1 MARHRDD
8 GTTPPD
14 ETAPQGAAIDDDPI
28 LDRPDPLG
36 LGGTPPPDAPSRSPK
51 PRIVALLG
59 EFFRMSRTTA
69 ILLGAFVLAGVLY
82 LLVRDEPV
90 VAFGPQPAQDP
101 TGTSEPAE
109 PAEPAEPVDPS
120 STPTDQTTETTA
132 PTPSSS
138 PTPTGTGSRT
148 TSTTVTGGTATTGPD
163 AEGVPGG
170 ADPQAP
176 QQQQPQQSPQQQ
188 PDQQSQPQL
197 QQEAPGAGE
206 TSVPGG
212 ALEG

>member
-109 PAEPAEPVDPS
+109 PS

-148 TSTTVTGGTATTGPD
+148 TGTTATGGTATTGPGTD
-163 AEGVPGG
+163 GLPGG
-170 ADPQAP
+170 ADQQSP
-176 QQQQPQQSPQQQ
+176 QQQQQQQSPQQQ

>member
-90 VAFGPQPAQDP
+90 VAFGPQPARDT
-101 TGTSEPAE
+101 TGTSE

-163 AEGVPGG
+163 AEGFPGG

>member
-1 MARHRDD
+1 MTRPD
-8 GTTPPD
+8 G
-14 ETAPQGAAIDDDPI
+14 TAPQGAAIDDDPI

-109 PAEPAEPVDPS
+109 PAEPVDPS

-163 AEGVPGG
+163 AEGFPGG

>member
-1 MARHRDD
+1 MARHRDEDTTRPD
-8 GTTPPD
+8 G
-14 ETAPQGAAIDDDPI
+14 TAPQGAAIDDDPI

-109 PAEPAEPVDPS
+109 PAEPADPS
-120 STPTDQTTETTA
+120 STPTTRA
-132 PTPSSS
+132 ARRCPSPWPT
-138 PTPTGTGSRT
+138 
-148 TSTTVTGGTATTGPD
+148 
-163 AEGVPGG
+163 
-170 ADPQAP
+170 Q
-176 QQQQPQQSPQQQ
+176 
-188 PDQQSQPQL
+188 
-197 QQEAPGAGE
+197 
-206 TSVPGG
+206 
-212 ALEG
+212 

>member
-8 GTTPPD
+8 DMTRPD
-14 ETAPQGAAIDDDPI
+14 GTAPQDAAIDDDPI

-109 PAEPAEPVDPS
+109 PAEPVDPS

-163 AEGVPGG
+163 AEGFPGG

>member
-8 GTTPPD
+8 DMTRPD
-14 ETAPQGAAIDDDPI
+14 GTAPQGAAIDDDPI

-109 PAEPAEPVDPS
+109 PAEPVDPS

-148 TSTTVTGGTATTGPD
+148 TSTTVTGGTATTGPA
-163 AEGVPGG
+163 AEGFPGG

>member
-1 MARHRDD
+1 MTRPD
-8 GTTPPD
+8 G
-14 ETAPQGAAIDDDPI
+14 TAPQGAAIDDDPI

-36 LGGTPPPDAPSRSPK
+36 LGGTPPPDAPSRSPT

-109 PAEPAEPVDPS
+109 PAEPVDPS

-163 AEGVPGG
+163 AEGFPGG

>member
-8 GTTPPD
+8 DMTRPD
-14 ETAPQGAAIDDDPI
+14 GTAPQGAAIDDDPI

-109 PAEPAEPVDPS
+109 PAEPVDPS

-163 AEGVPGG
+163 AEGFPGG

>member
-109 PAEPAEPVDPS
+109 PS

-148 TSTTVTGGTATTGPD
+148 TGTTATGGTATTGPGTD
-163 AEGVPGG
+163 GLPGG
-170 ADPQAP
+170 ADQQSP
-176 QQQQPQQSPQQQ
+176 QQQQQQQSPQQQ
-188 PDQQSQPQL
+188 PDQQSQSQPQL

>member
-1 MARHRDD
+1 MARHRDEDMTRPD
-8 GTTPPD
+8 G
-14 ETAPQGAAIDDDPI
+14 TAPQGAAIDDDPI

-109 PAEPAEPVDPS
+109 PVDPS
-120 STPTDQTTETTA
+120 STPTDQTTDTTA
-132 PTPSSS
+132 PTSSS
-138 PTPTGTGSRT
+138 PPTPTGTGSRT
-148 TSTTVTGGTATTGPD
+148 TGTTVTGGTATTGPD
-163 AEGVPGG
+163 AEGLPGG
-170 ADPQAP
+170 ADQQSP

>member
-69 ILLGAFVLAGVLY
+69 ILLGAFVLVGVLY

-90 VAFGPQPAQDP
+90 VAFGPQPARDT
-101 TGTSEPAE
+101 TGTS
-109 PAEPAEPVDPS
+109 EPAEPVDPS
-120 STPTDQTTETTA
+120 STPTDQTTDTTA
-132 PTPSSS
+132 PTSSS
-138 PTPTGTGSRT
+138 PPTPTGTGSRT
-148 TSTTVTGGTATTGPD
+148 TGTTATGTDGL
-163 AEGVPGG
+163 PGG
-170 ADPQAP
+170 ADQQSP
-176 QQQQPQQSPQQQ
+176 QQQQQQQSPQQQ

-197 QQEAPGAGE
+197 QQEAPGAE
-206 TSVPGG
+206 DTSVPGG

>member
-1 MARHRDD
+1 MTRPD
-8 GTTPPD
+8 G
-14 ETAPQGAAIDDDPI
+14 TAPQGAAIDNDPI

-109 PAEPAEPVDPS
+109 PVDPS
-120 STPTDQTTETTA
+120 STPTDQTTDTTA
-132 PTPSSS
+132 PTSSS
-138 PTPTGTGSRT
+138 PPTPTGTGSRT
-148 TSTTVTGGTATTGPD
+148 TGTTVTGGTATTGPD
-163 AEGVPGG
+163 AEGLPGG
-170 ADPQAP
+170 ADQQSP

>member
-1 MARHRDD
+1 MARHRDEDMTRPD
-8 GTTPPD
+8 G
-14 ETAPQGAAIDDDPI
+14 TAPQGAAIDDDPI

-109 PAEPAEPVDPS
+109 PVDPS

-148 TSTTVTGGTATTGPD
+148 TGTTVTGGTATTGPD
-163 AEGVPGG
+163 AEGLPGG
-170 ADPQAP
+170 ADQQSP
-176 QQQQPQQSPQQQ
+176 QQQQPQQTPQQQ

>member
-8 GTTPPD
+8 DMTRPD
-14 ETAPQGAAIDDDPI
+14 GTAPQGAAIDDDPI

-109 PAEPAEPVDPS
+109 PS

-148 TSTTVTGGTATTGPD
+148 TGTTVTGGTATTGPD
-163 AEGVPGG
+163 ADGLPGG
-170 ADPQAP
+170 ADQQSP
-176 QQQQPQQSPQQQ
+176 QQQQQQQQQQSPQQQ
-188 PDQQSQPQL
+188 PDQQSQSQPQL

>member
-51 PRIVALLG
+51 PRIVALIG

-109 PAEPAEPVDPS
+109 PS
-120 STPTDQTTETTA
+120 STPTDQTTDTTA
-132 PTPSSS
+132 PTSSS
-138 PTPTGTGSRT
+138 PPTPTGTGSRT
-148 TSTTVTGGTATTGPD
+148 TGTTATGGTATTGPGTD
-163 AEGVPGG
+163 GLPGG
-170 ADPQAP
+170 ADPQSP
-176 QQQQPQQSPQQQ
+176 QQQQQQQSPQQQ

>member
-1 MARHRDD
+1 MTRPD
-8 GTTPPD
+8 G
-14 ETAPQGAAIDDDPI
+14 TAPQGAAIDDDPI

-51 PRIVALLG
+51 PRIIALLG

-109 PAEPAEPVDPS
+109 PAEPVDPS
-120 STPTDQTTETTA
+120 STPTDQTTDTTA
-132 PTPSSS
+132 PTSSS
-138 PTPTGTGSRT
+138 PPTPTGTGSRT
-148 TSTTVTGGTATTGPD
+148 TGTTVTGGTATTGPD
-163 AEGVPGG
+163 AEGLPGG
-170 ADPQAP
+170 ADQQSP

>member
-8 GTTPPD
+8 DMTRPD
-14 ETAPQGAAIDDDPI
+14 GTAPQGAAIDDDPI

-51 PRIVALLG
+51 PRIVAVLG

-101 TGTSEPAE
+101 TGTSE

-163 AEGVPGG
+163 AEGFPGG

>member
-1 MARHRDD
+1 MTRPD
-8 GTTPPD
+8 G
-14 ETAPQGAAIDDDPI
+14 TAPQGAAIDDDPI

-109 PAEPAEPVDPS
+109 PAEPVDPS

-148 TSTTVTGGTATTGPD
+148 TSTTVTGETATTGPD
-163 AEGVPGG
+163 AEGFPGG

>member
-8 GTTPPD
+8 DMTRPD
-14 ETAPQGAAIDDDPI
+14 GTAPQGAAIDDDPI

-109 PAEPAEPVDPS
+109 PAEPVDPS

-148 TSTTVTGGTATTGPD
+148 TSTTVTGETATTGPD
-163 AEGVPGG
+163 AEGFPGG

>member
-109 PAEPAEPVDPS
+109 PS

-148 TSTTVTGGTATTGPD
+148 TGTTVTGGTATTGPD
-163 AEGVPGG
+163 ADGLPGG
-170 ADPQAP
+170 ADQQSP
-176 QQQQPQQSPQQQ
+176 QQQQQQQSPQQQ
-188 PDQQSQPQL
+188 PDQQSQSQPQL

>member
-8 GTTPPD
+8 DMTRPD
-14 ETAPQGAAIDDDPI
+14 GTAPQGAAIDDDPI

-109 PAEPAEPVDPS
+109 PS

-148 TSTTVTGGTATTGPD
+148 TGTTATGTDGL
-163 AEGVPGG
+163 PGG
-170 ADPQAP
+170 ADQQSP

>member
-8 GTTPPD
+8 GTTSPD

-69 ILLGAFVLAGVLY
+69 ILLGAFVLVGVLY

-90 VAFGPQPAQDP
+90 VAFGPQPARDT
-101 TGTSEPAE
+101 TGTS
-109 PAEPAEPVDPS
+109 EPAEPVDPS
-120 STPTDQTTETTA
+120 STPTDQTTDTTA
-132 PTPSSS
+132 PTSSS
-138 PTPTGTGSRT
+138 PPTPTGTGSRT
-148 TSTTVTGGTATTGPD
+148 TGTTATGTDGL
-163 AEGVPGG
+163 PGG
-170 ADPQAP
+170 ADQQSP
-176 QQQQPQQSPQQQ
+176 QQQQQQQSPQQQ

>member
-1 MARHRDD
+1 MTRPD
-8 GTTPPD
+8 G
-14 ETAPQGAAIDDDPI
+14 TAPQGAAIDDDPI

-109 PAEPAEPVDPS
+109 PVDPVDPS
-120 STPTDQTTETTA
+120 STPTDQTTDTTA
-132 PTPSSS
+132 PTSSS
-138 PTPTGTGSRT
+138 PPTPTGTGSRT
-148 TSTTVTGGTATTGPD
+148 TGTTVTGGTATTGPD
-163 AEGVPGG
+163 AEGLPGG
-170 ADPQAP
+170 ADQQSP

>member
-8 GTTPPD
+8 DMTRPD
-14 ETAPQGAAIDDDPI
+14 ETAAQGAAIDDDPI

-90 VAFGPQPAQDP
+90 VAFGPQPARDT
-101 TGTSEPAE
+101 TGTS
-109 PAEPAEPVDPS
+109 EPAEPVDPS
-120 STPTDQTTETTA
+120 STPTDQTTDTTA
-132 PTPSSS
+132 PTSSS
-138 PTPTGTGSRT
+138 PPTPTGTGSRT
-148 TSTTVTGGTATTGPD
+148 TGTTATGTDGL
-163 AEGVPGG
+163 PGG
-170 ADPQAP
+170 ADQQSP
-176 QQQQPQQSPQQQ
+176 QQQQQQQSPQQQ

>member
-8 GTTPPD
+8 DTVRPD
-14 ETAPQGAAIDDDPI
+14 ETSPQGAAIDDDPI

-36 LGGTPPPDAPSRSPK
+36 LGGTPPPDAPSRRARPW
-51 PRIVALLG
+51 IVALLV

-101 TGTSEPAE
+101 TGTSE

-163 AEGVPGG
+163 AEGFPGG

>member
-36 LGGTPPPDAPSRSPK
+36 LGGTPPPDAPSRSLK

-69 ILLGAFVLAGVLY
+69 ILLGAFVLASALY
-82 LLVRDEPV
+82 LVVRDEPV

-101 TGTSEPAE
+101 TGTSEPT
-109 PAEPAEPVDPS
+109 EPVDPS
-120 STPTDQTTETTA
+120 STPTDQTTDTTA
-132 PTPSSS
+132 PSSP

-148 TSTTVTGGTATTGPD
+148 TGTTVTGGTATTGSD
-163 AEGVPGG
+163 AEGLPGG
-170 ADPQAP
+170 VDQQSP
-176 QQQQPQQSPQQQ
+176 QQQQQSPQQ
-188 PDQQSQPQL
+188 PDQQSQSQPRL
-197 QQEAPGAGE
+197 QQEAPGTGE

>member
-1 MARHRDD
+1 MARHRDEDMTRPD
-8 GTTPPD
+8 G
-14 ETAPQGAAIDDDPI
+14 TAPQGAAIDNDPI

-109 PAEPAEPVDPS
+109 PVDPS
-120 STPTDQTTETTA
+120 STPTDQTTDTTA
-132 PTPSSS
+132 PTSSS
-138 PTPTGTGSRT
+138 PPTPTGTGSRT
-148 TSTTVTGGTATTGPD
+148 TGTTVTGGTATTGPD
-163 AEGVPGG
+163 AEGLPGG
-170 ADPQAP
+170 ADQQSP

>member
-90 VAFGPQPAQDP
+90 VAFGPQPARDT
-101 TGTSEPAE
+101 TGTS
-109 PAEPAEPVDPS
+109 EPAEPVDPS
-120 STPTDQTTETTA
+120 STPTDQTTDTTA
-132 PTPSSS
+132 PTSSS
-138 PTPTGTGSRT
+138 PPTPTGTGSRT
-148 TSTTVTGGTATTGPD
+148 TGTTATGGTATTGPGTD
-163 AEGVPGG
+163 GLPGG
-170 ADPQAP
+170 ADPQSP
-176 QQQQPQQSPQQQ
+176 QQQQQQQSPQQQ
-188 PDQQSQPQL
+188 PDQQSQSQPQL

>member
-8 GTTPPD
+8 DTVRPD
-14 ETAPQGAAIDDDPI
+14 ETSPQGAAIDDDPI

-36 LGGTPPPDAPSRSPK
+36 LGGTPPPDAPSRRARPW
-51 PRIVALLG
+51 IVALLV

-69 ILLGAFVLAGVLY
+69 ILLGAFVLAGALY
-82 LLVRDEPV
+82 LFVRDEPV
-90 VAFGPQPAQDP
+90 VAFRPQPERES
-101 TGTSEPAE
+101 TGTS
-109 PAEPAEPVDPS
+109 EPAEPVDPS
-120 STPTDQTTETTA
+120 STPTDQTTDTTA
-132 PTPSSS
+132 PTSSS
-138 PTPTGTGSRT
+138 PPIPTGTGSRT
-148 TSTTVTGGTATTGPD
+148 TGTTATGAD
-163 AEGVPGG
+163 GLPGG
-170 ADPQAP
+170 ADQQSP
-176 QQQQPQQSPQQQ
+176 QQQQQQQSPQQQ

>member
-1 MARHRDD
+1 MARHRDEDMTRPD
-8 GTTPPD
+8 G
-14 ETAPQGAAIDDDPI
+14 TAPQGAAIDDDPI

-51 PRIVALLG
+51 PRIIALLG

-109 PAEPAEPVDPS
+109 PAEPVDPS
-120 STPTDQTTETTA
+120 STPTDQTTDTTA
-132 PTPSSS
+132 PTSSS
-138 PTPTGTGSRT
+138 PPTPTGTGSRT
-148 TSTTVTGGTATTGPD
+148 TGTTVTGGTATTGPD
-163 AEGVPGG
+163 AEGLPGG
-170 ADPQAP
+170 ADQQSP

>member
-109 PAEPAEPVDPS
+109 PAEPVDPS

-163 AEGVPGG
+163 AEGFPGG

>member
-8 GTTPPD
+8 DMTRPD
-14 ETAPQGAAIDDDPI
+14 GTAPQGAAIDDDPI

-109 PAEPAEPVDPS
+109 PS

-148 TSTTVTGGTATTGPD
+148 TGTTVTGGTATTGPD
-163 AEGVPGG
+163 ADGLPGG
-170 ADPQAP
+170 ADQQSP
-176 QQQQPQQSPQQQ
+176 QQQQQQQSPQQQ
-188 PDQQSQPQL
+188 PDQQSQSQPQL

>member
-8 GTTPPD
+8 DMTRPD
-14 ETAPQGAAIDDDPI
+14 GTAPQGAAIDDDPI

-109 PAEPAEPVDPS
+109 PVDPS

-148 TSTTVTGGTATTGPD
+148 TSTTVTGETATTGPD
-163 AEGVPGG
+163 AEGFPGG

>member
-14 ETAPQGAAIDDDPI
+14 ETTPQGAAIDDDPI

-69 ILLGAFVLAGVLY
+69 ILLGAFVLVGVLY

-90 VAFGPQPAQDP
+90 VAFGPQPARDT
-101 TGTSEPAE
+101 TGTS
-109 PAEPAEPVDPS
+109 EPAEPVDPS
-120 STPTDQTTETTA
+120 STPTDQTTDTTA
-132 PTPSSS
+132 PTSSS
-138 PTPTGTGSRT
+138 PPTPTGTGSRT
-148 TSTTVTGGTATTGPD
+148 TGTTATGTDGL
-163 AEGVPGG
+163 PGG
-170 ADPQAP
+170 ADQQSP
-176 QQQQPQQSPQQQ
+176 QQQQQQQSPQQQ

>member
-109 PAEPAEPVDPS
+109 PVDPS
-120 STPTDQTTETTA
+120 STPTDQTTDTTA
-132 PTPSSS
+132 PTSSS
-138 PTPTGTGSRT
+138 PPTPTGTGSRT
-148 TSTTVTGGTATTGPD
+148 TGTTVTGGTATTGPD
-163 AEGVPGG
+163 AEGLPGG
-170 ADPQAP
+170 ADQQSP

>member
-8 GTTPPD
+8 DMTRPD
-14 ETAPQGAAIDDDPI
+14 GTAPQGAAIDDDPI

-109 PAEPAEPVDPS
+109 PAEPVDPS

-148 TSTTVTGGTATTGPD
+148 TGTTVTGGTATTGPD
-163 AEGVPGG
+163 AEGFPGG

-197 QQEAPGAGE
+197 QQEAPGTGE